1 MRKYKE
7 IEGTLIINGNDE
19 GFRLTFPTETADR
32 LCDLYRTALASVL
45 KNIEVEKQY
54 KVFDKWLKE
63 TEPELYDAAMR
74 AFAEELDLRLREC
87 LADGDD
93 YCCGLI
99 GVEPPCGI
107 DDGCYWP
114 DERNEI
120 AIESFKELKH

>member
-1 MRKYKE
+1 MEKYKE

-19 GFRLTFPTETADR
+19 DFRLTFPAETADR
-32 LCDLYRTALASVL
+32 LCGLYQTALASVL

-63 TEPELYDAAMR
+63 TEPELYDTAMR

-87 LADGDD
+87 LANGDD

-99 GVEPPCGI
+99 GVEPPCSI
-107 DDGCYWP
+107 DDGCYWS

-120 AIESFKELKH
+120 AIESFTELKH